1 MTAARTRRKEKE
13 GKERVCSPKGFKA
26 AAGLRGSYGTSVRH
40 TNSTWPL
47 SEHPSP
53 HHLLPSFSFFFHL
66 SSSKFFPPC
75 FSSNN
80 YMDTFAYLVLPFR
93 VPRAFLFVPR
103 LRSSHSSRSLRN
115 LLLSFRVYHFSLAIL
130 VIAARSFSC
139 HVYATYR
146 HKLMLGQYFKLAAVI
161 SWTRTPYVYVRVST
175 RARSLA
181 SLNGKHCVVRLLS
194 SRKVRSNFITHRGT
208 ISIMKYFG
216 EHFGPRVNS
225 IRL

>member
-1 MTAARTRRKEKE
+1 MTAVRTRRKEKE

-26 AAGLRGSYGTSVRH
+26 AAGLRGSYSTSVRH
-40 TNSTWPL
+40 TNSTWPSL
-47 SEHPSP
+47 NT
-53 HHLLPSFSFFFHL
+53 LLHTTFFHL

-80 YMDTFAYLVLPFR
+80 YIDTFAYFVLPFR
-93 VPRAFLFVPR
+93 VPRAFLFIPR

-130 VIAARSFSC
+130 VIAARSFSR